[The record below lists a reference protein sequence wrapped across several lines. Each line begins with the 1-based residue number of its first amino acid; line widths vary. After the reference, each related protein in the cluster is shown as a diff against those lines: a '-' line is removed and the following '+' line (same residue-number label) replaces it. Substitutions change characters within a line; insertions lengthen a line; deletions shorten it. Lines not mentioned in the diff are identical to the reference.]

1 MMTLITSNIL
11 SLIGEISNTILPF
24 LSTKKRMLL
33 LQAITEIV
41 FIVAYAVNGSFVL
54 VALCIIVGLRN
65 LYNAYLKSNFIVNIL
80 FLIIGTLISIV
91 VNTNGWLGVLP
102 IICYVDYTISIM
114 LTNNPQI
121 LRVILLVN
129 AILYVVFDF
138 GIMMYICFAFDI
150 FHVVTNSIAI
160 WRYRKE

>member
-1 MMTLITSNIL
+1 MKTIIISNIL

-80 FLIIGTLISIV
+80 FLITGTLISIV
-91 VNTNGWLGVLP
+91 VNTNGWLGILP
-102 IICYVDYTISIM
+102 IICYIDYTISIM
-114 LTNNPQI
+114 ITDNPQI
-121 LRVILLVN
+121 LRWVILVN
-129 AILYVVFDF
+129 TILYVIFNF
-138 GIMMYICFAFDI
+138 GVMMYICFIFDI
-150 FHVVTNSIAI
+150 IHLVTNSIAI
-160 WRYRKE
+160 WRYRKV